1 MSEIIRSMLRNVLG
15 LLLAGSLLVTGCQ
28 SEYERMLE
36 EELASGERHDSLFL
50 GLHFG
55 MSRKDFFVHCWRLN
69 RDSVIRQGL
78 NNSSV
83 LYELEDELG
92 SPAAMNFY
100 PNFVDT
106 TIHEMPV
113 IFSYEGWAPWNKGL
127 SSDSL
132 LVEVLELLQAWH
144 GGREFLKIESPGKR
158 SAYVK
163 IDGNRRILVHPKGEQ
178 DVRVLYTDMGAD
190 TDQLSESSRVESR

>member
-1 MSEIIRSMLRNVLG
+1 MLRNVLR
-15 LLLAGSLLVTGCQ
+15 LLLASSLLISGCQ

-36 EELASGERHDSLFL
+36 EELARGARHDSLFL

-69 RDSVIRQGL
+69 RDSVIRQGA

-83 LYELEDELG
+83 LYKLEDELD
-92 SPAAMNFY
+92 SPADMNFY

-113 IFSYEGWAPWNKGL
+113 IFSYEGWAPWNKDL

-132 LVEVLELLQAWH
+132 LVEVLELLRAWH
-144 GGREFLKIESPGKR
+144 GGREFLKVDSPGKR

-163 IDGNRRILVHPKGEQ
+163 VDGNRRILVHPDGEQ
-178 DVRVLYTDMGAD
+178 DVRVLYTDMSVEAS
-190 TDQLSESSRVESR
+190 QLPESQAVESK